1 MSEIEKNSESLN
13 PPLGGG
19 GASESSNPPL
29 GGGGAVSLLV
39 AASSNNAIGKN
50 NQLLWHLP
58 NDLKFFKNTT
68 WGMPVIMGRK
78 TFESV
83 NKPLPGRF
91 NIVITR
97 QPDWKAE
104 GVIVAGDLNDALQ
117 KAAETN
123 CKEAFII
130 GGGEI
135 FKQSMDIADKIYLTR
150 VHADIEG
157 DTFFPVIDES
167 TWQLNSNQDFPADEK
182 HAFEYSF
189 QIWIHKP

>member
-1 MSEIEKNSESLN
+1 MISLI
-13 PPLGGG
+13 
-19 GASESSNPPL
+19 
-29 GGGGAVSLLV
+29 V
-39 AASSNNAIGKN
+39 AAAENNAIGKN

-83 NKPLPGRF
+83 NKPLPGRI

-97 QPDWKAE
+97 QPGWNAE
-104 GVIVAGDLNDALQ
+104 GVIVSTDMNDALK

-123 CKEAFII
+123 CKETFII

-135 FKQSMDIADKIYLTR
+135 YQQGFEFADKIYITR
-150 VHADIEG
+150 VHAVLDG
-157 DTFFPVIDES
+157 DTFFPSIDENK
-167 TWQLNSNQDFPADEK
+167 WQLTSSQDFVADDK
-182 HAFEYSF
+182 HKFAYSF
-189 QIWIHKP
+189 QTWVKK

>member
-1 MSEIEKNSESLN
+1 MTKSL
-13 PPLGGG
+13 
-19 GASESSNPPL
+19 
-29 GGGGAVSLLV
+29 VV
-39 AASSNNAIGKN
+39 AASENNAIGKN

-97 QPDWKAE
+97 QQDWQAD
-104 GVIVAGDLNDALQ
+104 GVIVAADLDDALQ

-150 VHADIEG
+150 VHANIEG
-157 DTFFPVIDES
+157 DTFFPAIDES
-167 TWQLNSNQDFPADEK
+167 KWQLNSNQDFPADEK
-182 HAFEYSF
+182 HAFAYSF

>member
-1 MSEIEKNSESLN
+1 MISLI
-13 PPLGGG
+13 
-19 GASESSNPPL
+19 
-29 GGGGAVSLLV
+29 V
-39 AASSNNAIGKN
+39 AASDNNAIGKD

-58 NDLKFFKNTT
+58 NDMKFFKNTT

-78 TFESV
+78 TFESM

-97 QPDWKAE
+97 QAEWNAE
-104 GVIVAGDLNDALQ
+104 GVIRAADLDDAFK

-123 CKEAFII
+123 CKETFII

-135 FKQSMDIADKIYLTR
+135 YRQSIERANKIYLTR

-167 TWQLNSNQDFPADEK
+167 KWELTSHEDFEPDEK
-182 HAFEYSF
+182 HLYAYSF
-189 QIWIHKP
+189 QVWKRK